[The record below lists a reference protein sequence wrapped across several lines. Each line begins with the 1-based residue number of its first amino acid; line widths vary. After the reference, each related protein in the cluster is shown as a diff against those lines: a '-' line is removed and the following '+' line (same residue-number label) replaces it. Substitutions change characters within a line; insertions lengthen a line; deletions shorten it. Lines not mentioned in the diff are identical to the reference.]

1 MKDALRDISYYLT
14 INDLDNEPI
23 YPIIVEK
30 DDSEE
35 ELKELSIVV
44 SWLIRNVVRFELTY
58 EDNTIDYCKGTDC
71 TGNKVRK

>member
-1 MKDALRDISYYLT
+1 MKDPFRDISYYLT

-23 YPIIVEK
+23 YPVIVEK

-58 EDNTIDYCKGTDC
+58 EDNTCMCDC
-71 TGNKVRK
+71 CEGGDTYE